1 MGREKAPRR
10 PSPRFMERQ
19 MLNLNIAP
27 KAVAAAASGL
37 SASAH
42 SPGAD
47 QVTTPNR
54 TPHLTLAATQ
64 SARPLLFPLPHFWIN
79 NLPSRSSSSP
89 SERPPERSVG
99 SAHRPI
105 GVCAASQ
112 RYFGR
117 GSKLARPIPA
127 TSGQDFRCCSAA
139 GDRPKAD
146 AFETHQDGERAS
158 DCTQRTYLPAADRPS
173 FKGHLQSRARRRR
186 LQSSLFPSSCPHS
199 PNVYVS
205 AAAARRPSL
214 APGGV

>member
-1 MGREKAPRR
+1 
-10 PSPRFMERQ
+10 MERQ

-27 KAVAAAASGL
+27 KAVDAVAAAASGL

-54 TPHLTLAATQ
+54 TPHLTHAAWPFSSTT
-64 SARPLLFPLPHFWIN
+64 PFPLPHFWIN

-89 SERPPERSVG
+89 NERPPERSVG

-112 RYFGR
+112 REFDRSY
-117 GSKLARPIPA
+117 KLARPIPA
-127 TSGQDFRCCSAA
+127 TSGQDFRCGSSA

-146 AFETHQDGERAS
+146 AFETHQTAREREGESERLHPT
-158 DCTQRTYLPAADRPS
+158 DLPTRCRPTE
-173 FKGHLQSRARRRR
+173 L
-186 LQSSLFPSSCPHS
+186 
-199 PNVYVS
+199 
-205 AAAARRPSL
+205 
-214 APGGV
+214 